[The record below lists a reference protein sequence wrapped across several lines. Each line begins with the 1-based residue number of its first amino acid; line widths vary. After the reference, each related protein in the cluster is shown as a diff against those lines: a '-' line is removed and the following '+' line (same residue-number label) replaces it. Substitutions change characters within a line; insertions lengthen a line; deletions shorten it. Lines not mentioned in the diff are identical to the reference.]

1 MDKRISLRPII
12 ENALVNGQ
20 TTSAE
25 SFQNVTLRPVIK
37 MQHPLLLAFVSDHV
51 LKVNKG
57 FMELS
62 IEQKR
67 LFLIQLFQKDAVLK
81 QRIIGMMMGQFTL
94 EEFRMYS
101 TIETDINKRIVAIC
115 LERIIDHMNEIG
127 Q

>member
-81 QRIIGMMMGQFTL
+81 QRIIGMMMGQFSL

>member
-1 MDKRISLRPII
+1 MDKRISLRTII
-12 ENALVNGQ
+12 ENAVVNGQ

-67 LFLIQLFQKDAVLK
+67 LSLVQLFQKDVTLK

-94 EEFRMYS
+94 EEFSMYT
-101 TIETDINKRIVAIC
+101 TIESDINKRIISIC
-115 LERIIDHMNEIG
+115 LERMIDHVNEIG
-127 Q
+127 K

>member
-127 Q
+127 